1 MKIGI
6 WRKGEANE
14 SALKS
19 FLSFPKPFSSVW
31 YFGEKGLGRMPE
43 AQAWHFYELSPHL
56 IIKIRLIVITG
67 NYIII
72 FFITFT

>member
-6 WRKGEANE
+6 WRKEEANE

-19 FLSFPKPFSSVW
+19 FFSFPKPFSSVR

-43 AQAWHFYELSPHL
+43 AQAWHFYELNPHL
-56 IIKIRLIVITG
+56 IIKIHVIVITA
-67 NYIII
+67 NYI
-72 FFITFT
+72 FFFTKFT